1 MARQDEAQKAT
12 IGRVMH
18 EFRHGELESHGRT
31 VRDPR
36 QALAIGLSEAGASRG
51 QTPAQQRRNRA
62 RSTASAEADGRSR
75 AELYAEAKRRGIP
88 GRARMSKVALA
99 RALADRG

>member
-1 MARQDEAQKAT
+1 MARQDEAQKET

-18 EFRHGELESHGRT
+18 EFKRGALESHGRP

-36 QALAIGLSEAGASRG
+36 QAIASGLSEAGASRD
-51 QTPAQQRRNRA
+51 QTPAQQRRNHA
-62 RSTASAEADGRSR
+62 RSLRSAEAAGQSR

-88 GRARMSKVALA
+88 GRARMNKDALA